1 MATLYDI
8 TFENVLN
15 HKKISNDELLYDIT
29 KLKNWEADKNAIK
42 FCGNKFLYHFQIEN
56 LLSVKRPRHPLLKTI
71 LSDPEAKE
79 KFINE
84 VKKRKKTGSLA
95 CRIFET
101 YRVNKGTVAFFKPA
115 TAKYIYKHYKA
126 TYVLDPTAG
135 WGGRMLGAWA
145 LDIHYTGIDTNTTMK
160 PAYDEMMTTLNS
172 DKLKMIWESAL
183 TVDYTEIDYDFVLT
197 SPPYINLEL
206 YDNMTPFK
214 DDDEFYN
221 DFLIPLID
229 KCRKHIK
236 RNGKVAFNISPKMY
250 QQLLGYGYESANETL
265 DLPQQGAQK
274 GDKIYVW

>member
-8 TFENVLN
+8 TFEDVLN

-29 KLKNWEADKNAIK
+29 KLKDWEADKNAIK

-56 LLSVKRPRHPLLKTI
+56 LLDVKRPRHPLLKTI
-71 LSDPEAKE
+71 MNDPEAKE

-84 VKKRKKTGSLA
+84 VKKRKRTGSLV

-101 YRVNKGTVAFFKPA
+101 YRINKGAVIFFKPA

-126 TYVLDPTAG
+126 THVLDPTAG
-135 WGGRMLGAWA
+135 WGGRMLGAWS

-160 PAYDEMMTTLNS
+160 PAYDEMITTLNS
-172 DKLKMIWESAL
+172 NKLKMIWESAL
-183 TVDYTEIDYDFVLT
+183 TVDYSEIDYDFVLT

-214 DDDEFYN
+214 DEDEFYN

-250 QQLLGYGYESANETL
+250 QQLLSYGYENANETL

-274 GDKIYVW
+274 GDKIYIW